1 MKKWFTMLGSLLL
14 SLALAVPAFAAQA
27 PITVYVDG
35 VRLSFSAGSPYLQN
49 GSVMVPF
56 RAVFEKLGL
65 KVGWDPVARSVTGT
79 STNLNLRLTIGSNR
93 ASVNST
99 VRKLPAAPVQTGGTA
114 YVPLRFIGEAT
125 GGKVVWNPASRSVQ
139 ITKPVSK
146 NRDEEDIASLMN
158 TLTSYFNSENA
169 AGIASLAQTG
179 SDFAQSVT
187 GLERMFQAYDLKS
200 EVKSMDI
207 LGLKDNEAT
216 IATVETSTR
225 TGGTYIPDSQD
236 EYIYTLVRSG
246 SWKISDVRNQKSTVL
261 FTREQGM
268 QRAEMPQGTDNAI
281 QNTLKRHYES
291 LNDKNV
297 TVMLSTMTSYG
308 EDYDNTQKSS
318 LEEFFKTYDLAYTLS
333 ASNVFYFNGTE
344 AAVYVEQQVK
354 DKNESVSYNQALILL
369 LDKSDDG
376 AWTISDSYTVSN
388 SVEGEP
394 NNP

>member
-1 MKKWFTMLGSLLL
+1 MNKWFTMLGALLL

-139 ITKPVSK
+139 ITTPVSK

-216 IATVETSTR
+216 VATVETSTR

-246 SWKISDVRNQKSTVL
+246 SWKISDVQNQKSTVL

-281 QNTLKRHYES
+281 QDTLKRHYES

-318 LEEFFKTYDLAYTLS
+318 LEEFFKMYDLAYTLS
-333 ASNVFYFNGTE
+333 ASNVFYFNGAE
-344 AAVYVEQQVK
+344 AAVYVEQQVT

-369 LDKSDDG
+369 LDKSADG